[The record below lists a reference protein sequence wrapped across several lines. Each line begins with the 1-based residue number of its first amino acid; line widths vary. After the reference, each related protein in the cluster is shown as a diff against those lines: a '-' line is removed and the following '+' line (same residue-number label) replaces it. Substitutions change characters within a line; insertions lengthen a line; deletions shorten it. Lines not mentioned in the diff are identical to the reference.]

1 MFGTVESTK
10 ILTPIDVYVNTY
22 TEGQCLVLCQCY
34 YYVVGIFF
42 SVIHMSNKFLVVS
55 VR

>member
-1 MFGTVESTK
+1 MFGAVESTK

-34 YYVVGIFF
+34 YYVVGIISLSFICQQF
-42 SVIHMSNKFLVVS
+42 SGVS
-55 VR
+55 V